1 MEKSFLLSI
10 NHVMLSEVGPFWDE
24 NYPAVISG
32 KMVTDKDKKMSGY
45 VNDPDDTG
53 GETKFG
59 IAKSA
64 NPELNIATLT
74 WDAAKRIYY
83 KKYWLAGDCADIATF
98 APRLAMIHF
107 DGCVNHGN
115 GRAARILQEAVGAA
129 IDGDIG
135 PNSLQAIKRAC
146 AAPGGEMAVCQKVA
160 NIRIS
165 FYNSIVAN
173 KPTQKKFLNGWLS
186 RINNVLAF
194 IKTVQV

>member
-1 MEKSFLLSI
+1 MSFEKAVFHI
-10 NHVMLSEVGPFWDE
+10 MKSEVGPWFDE
-24 NYPAVISG
+24 SHSACLSG
-32 KMVTDKDKKMSGY
+32 SIATKDDRKATGY

-59 IAKSA
+59 IAKNS

-98 APRLAMIHF
+98 APKLAMIHF

-115 GRAARILQEAVGAA
+115 GRAARMLQEAVGAS

-135 PNSLQAIKRAC
+135 PKTLEAIKRMK
-146 AAPGGEMAVCQKVA
+146 EEQVIYFLLQ
-160 NIRIS
+160 IRRA
-165 FYNSIVAN
+165 FYLKIIERNASQAR
-173 KPTQKKFLNGWLS
+173 FLKGW
-186 RINNVLAF
+186 INRLNELE
-194 IKTVQV
+194 KM